1 MFAVRTMLQGVGEEG
16 EWGGGVIEVDW
27 YVLCN
32 EAIVAMGTALQWLC
46 IL

>member
-16 EWGGGVIEVDW
+16 EWGGGDIEDDW

-32 EAIVAMGTALQWLC
+32 DAITAVWAALQWLC